1 MKTTRSRA
9 RPGARPK
16 TAYLG
21 VRDDPEYGFSLLFPD
36 NKNERMTM
44 ESYILGISGSPRH
57 ANTER
62 LVGEALKAAVEI
74 GDVRTK
80 LISLADYDLKPCD
93 GCGLC
98 MGHIKGATEDEICYK
113 HKDADPII
121 KEMLR
126 ADGIIIGSPVY
137 TWNVSA
143 RLKCLLEKCAPLC
156 PYPLTE
162 ISYRLRN
169 KVLGA
174 IATAGGIWEGQELVA
189 QTVWRWGLSLGMI
202 VVGAVTTEPLPTG
215 CLVAGM
221 ASSAFSLSAFGVDT
235 TSREKNPVLGRAQVT
250 STRNLG
256 RNVAFVSK
264 AVKKGIEAL
273 KEAGVKMPEV
283 VTYRRFPEKPLA
295 GSYLERLVK
304 EGKIKVVE

>member
-1 MKTTRSRA
+1 
-9 RPGARPK
+9 
-16 TAYLG
+16 
-21 VRDDPEYGFSLLFPD
+21 
-36 NKNERMTM
+36 M
-44 ESYILGISGSPRH
+44 EAYILGISGSPRH

-62 LVGEALKAAVEI
+62 LVAEALQAAREI
-74 GDVRTK
+74 GEVQTK

-93 GCGLC
+93 SCGLC

-113 HKDADPII
+113 HKDVDPII

-169 KVLGA
+169 KVLGV
-174 IATAGGIWEGQELVA
+174 IAVAGGIWEGQELVV

-202 VVGAVTTEPLPTG
+202 VVGAVTTEHLPTG
-215 CLVAGM
+215 CLAAGI
-221 ASSAFSLSAFGVDT
+221 ASNAFSSSQFALDS
-235 TSREKNPVLGRAQVT
+235 TSREKNPVLGRPQVT
-250 STRNLG
+250 SCRNLG

-264 AVKKGIEAL
+264 VVKKGVEAL
-273 KEAGVKMPEV
+273 EEAGVKMPEV
-283 VTYRRFPEKPLA
+283 VSYRRFPEKPLA
-295 GSYLERLVK
+295 GSYVEKLVK
-304 EGKIKVVE
+304 DGKIKVVE